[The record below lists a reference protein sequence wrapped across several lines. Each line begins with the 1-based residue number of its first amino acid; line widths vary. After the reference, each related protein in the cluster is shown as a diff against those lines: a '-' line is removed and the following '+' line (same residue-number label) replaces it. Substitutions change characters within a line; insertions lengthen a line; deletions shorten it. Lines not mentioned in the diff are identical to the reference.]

1 MEDVIDLE
9 RYPIDRPGSPGWRRL
24 VDDCRAEL
32 DRNGLFNLPDFF
44 RQEALAGAIA

>member
-1 MEDVIDLE
+1 MEAVIDLE
-9 RYPIDRPGSPGWRRL
+9 RYPIDRPGSPGCRRL